1 MTRHPAWWNGPS
13 VSVICIILAAIV
25 ASIVIHTANSYGG
38 RVFTGAVIIVLALA
52 FRAAFQ
58 LFMNKRK
65 RREDER
71 LKRDKSHEND
81 VA

>member
-1 MTRHPAWWNGPS
+1 MTRHPAWWNGS
-13 VSVICIILAAIV
+13 VVGVICIILAAKV
-25 ASIVIHTANSYGG
+25 ASIVIHTPNTNGG
-38 RVFTGAVIIVLALA
+38 LVFTGAVIIVLALA

-65 RREDER
+65 R
-71 LKRDKSHEND
+71 LKRDKSHKSD